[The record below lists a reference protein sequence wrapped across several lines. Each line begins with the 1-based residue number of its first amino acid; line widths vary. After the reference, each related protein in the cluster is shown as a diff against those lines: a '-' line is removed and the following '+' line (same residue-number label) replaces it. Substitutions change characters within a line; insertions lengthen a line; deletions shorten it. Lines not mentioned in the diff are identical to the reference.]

1 MLLLWESGGNVII
14 AQIHRRLFPMLSAN
28 VDDALPSVVAP
39 HTNSIASDG
48 LKTTSFSTTDSLL
61 S

>member
-28 VDDALPSVVAP
+28 VDDALPLVDAP
-39 HTNSIASDG
+39 AH
-48 LKTTSFSTTDSLL
+48 
-61 S
+61 

>member
-1 MLLLWESGGNVII
+1 MLLLLRATAGS
-14 AQIHRRLFPMLSAN
+14 FPMLSAN
-28 VDDALPSVVAP
+28 VDDALPSVGAP